1 MSIKILVVDDI
12 ALTRLN
18 LKTIVESAMPE
29 MVWQGEAENGL
40 EALNFCQVV
49 LPDIVLMDIGMPI
62 LDGIQATRKLL
73 ECFPTLR
80 VIMLT
85 SHDADVEVLDAF
97 RAGATSYCMKDTE
110 PNVLLTAIRST
121 FEGEAWIDPKIARV
135 ILGAAM
141 SSRDVPHNI
150 SAQGLSVES
159 QAGKPS
165 EIMTDT
171 GQVLSEREL
180 EVLALISEGKSNQQ
194 IAEELTISLNT
205 VKTHLKNIF
214 QKMGV
219 EDRTTAA
226 LKAIKEKWIG

>member
-1 MSIKILVVDDI
+1 MSIRILVVDDI

-18 LKTIVESAMPE
+18 LKTVVESAKPE

-40 EALNFCQVV
+40 EALTFCQAA

-62 LDGIQATRKLL
+62 MDGIQATRQLL
-73 ECFPTLR
+73 ECFPTVK

-85 SHDADVEVLDAF
+85 SHDADTEVLDAF

-110 PNVLLTAIRST
+110 PEVLLKAIRST
-121 FEGEAWIDPKIARV
+121 FEGEAWIDPKIARA
-135 ILGAAM
+135 ILGAA
-141 SSRDVPHNI
+141 I
-150 SAQGLSVES
+150 TGSASTQVLSGQGPSGES
-159 QAGKPS
+159 HAGKPS
-165 EIMTDT
+165 EIITDT

-226 LKAIKEKWIG
+226 LKAVKEKWIG